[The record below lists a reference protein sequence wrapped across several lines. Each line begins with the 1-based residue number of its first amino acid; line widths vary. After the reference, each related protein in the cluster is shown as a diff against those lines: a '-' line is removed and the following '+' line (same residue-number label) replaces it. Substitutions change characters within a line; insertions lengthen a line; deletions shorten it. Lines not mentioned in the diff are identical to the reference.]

1 MAYIGRQPI
10 SGQFEKQQ
18 LTADGSTTSFAL
30 NWSVGSTSAL
40 IVSVG
45 GVLQEPETAY
55 NLSGGGT
62 NIVFTAAPASGDR
75 VYVHFL
81 GQSIIQTM
89 TDMNGVELIL
99 DVDADTSIR
108 AATDDTIDIKIS
120 DADDFQF
127 TANTFSVL
135 TGSNAAFAD
144 SANAK
149 FGTGN
154 DMLLY
159 HDGSNSYITN
169 AVGALKIATETSG
182 IAVTIGHST
191 SEVTIADNLTV
202 TGTLT
207 GTLATAAQGTITSVG
222 TLTSLTSSGVIT
234 GTTVEATGDTSAS
247 DNAAVGYTAAE
258 GLILTG
264 QGSTNDVT
272 IKNDADA
279 AVISIPTGTTNV
291 TIAGDLTIS
300 GDDLTMATNTSGAVL
315 VGDGTNF
322 NPVVISG
329 DATIATNGA
338 LTIANNSIEAAMM
351 ADNSID
357 SDDYVDGSIDTAH
370 IANLQITTALIAADA
385 VDGTK
390 LADNAVDSEHYTDGS
405 IDNAHIA
412 DDAIDSEHYADG
424 SIDTAHIADSQV
436 TLAKTSGVKGFA
448 IAAAMIFG

>member
-1 MAYIGRQPI
+1 
-10 SGQFEKQQ
+10 
-18 LTADGSTTSFAL
+18 
-30 NWSVGSTSAL
+30 
-40 IVSVG
+40 
-45 GVLQEPETAY
+45 
-55 NLSGGGT
+55 
-62 NIVFTAAPASGDR
+62 
-75 VYVHFL
+75 
-81 GQSIIQTM
+81 M

-99 DVDADTSIR
+99 DVDGDTSIR

-135 TGSNAAFAD
+135 TGSSAAFAD

-207 GTLATAAQGTITSVG
+207 LGSNAVSAAELGFLDGITAGTAAASKAVVLDASKDIGTIRNLTIDGVLTDGNYTFDTSGNVSGLGTVG
-222 TLTSLTSSGVIT
+222 SGAITSTGVII
-234 GTTVEATGDTSAS
+234 GTTVEPNADTSAS
-247 DNAAVGYTAAE
+247 DNAAIGYTAAE

-279 AVISIPTGTTNV
+279 DVISIPTGTTNV

-338 LTIANNSIEAAMM
+338 LTIANNSI
-351 ADNSID
+351 
-357 SDDYVDGSIDTAH
+357 
-370 IANLQITTALIAADA
+370 
-385 VDGTK
+385 
-390 LADNAVDSEHYTDGS
+390 
-405 IDNAHIA
+405 
-412 DDAIDSEHYADG
+412 
-424 SIDTAHIADSQV
+424 DTAHIADSQV
-436 TLAKTSGVKGFA
+436 TLVKTSGVKGFA
-448 IAAAMIFG
+448 IATAMIFG

>member
-1 MAYIGRQPI
+1 
-10 SGQFEKQQ
+10 
-18 LTADGSTTSFAL
+18 
-30 NWSVGSTSAL
+30 
-40 IVSVG
+40 
-45 GVLQEPETAY
+45 
-55 NLSGGGT
+55 
-62 NIVFTAAPASGDR
+62 
-75 VYVHFL
+75 
-81 GQSIIQTM
+81 
-89 TDMNGVELIL
+89 
-99 DVDADTSIR
+99 
-108 AATDDTIDIKIS
+108 
-120 DADDFQF
+120 
-127 TANTFSVL
+127 
-135 TGSNAAFAD
+135 GSNVSLAD
-144 SANAK
+144 SSNIK
-149 FGTGN
+149 VGTGN

-169 AVGALKIATETSG
+169 AVGALKVATETSG

-247 DNAAVGYTAAE
+247 DNAAVGYTSAE

-329 DATIATNGA
+329 
-338 LTIANNSIEAAMM
+338 
-351 ADNSID
+351 
-357 SDDYVDGSIDTAH
+357 
-370 IANLQITTALIAADA
+370 
-385 VDGTK
+385 
-390 LADNAVDSEHYTDGS
+390 
-405 IDNAHIA
+405 
-412 DDAIDSEHYADG
+412 
-424 SIDTAHIADSQV
+424 
-436 TLAKTSGVKGFA
+436 
-448 IAAAMIFG
+448 